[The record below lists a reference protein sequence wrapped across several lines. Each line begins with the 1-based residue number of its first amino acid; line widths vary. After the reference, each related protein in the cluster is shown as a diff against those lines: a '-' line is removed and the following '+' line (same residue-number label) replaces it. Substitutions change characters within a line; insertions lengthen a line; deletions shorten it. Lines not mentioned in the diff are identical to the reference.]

1 MADSLV
7 HFEFVGDASTEV
19 EKVAISVPRTALEEG
34 KFAET
39 VLARLATTAWKK
51 GSASGSQDRP
61 LEVQPLESCPTSWLP
76 STAGVIGSIFK
87 GEPVVLPRNVELQE
101 LLATLEFYGIPVNP
115 KEISL
120 EEVDRSVRLRANAF
134 LACLASSSSAR
145 AFILSE
151 FESAPESSK
160 CFVAKLDHHC
170 TEQINRSSSEKIIPL
185 RGESKF
191 ASDPHH
197 QWAQNEYFRDKM
209 VSEIEDDGLIAA
221 WKRKYLAIS
230 GPESEF
236 DNRFVEH
243 ATLWTLKVTV
253 PDAEPIVKRR
263 RTAN

>member
-1 MADSLV
+1 M
-7 HFEFVGDASTEV
+7 
-19 EKVAISVPRTALEEG
+19 VPA
-34 KFAET
+34 
-39 VLARLATTAWKK
+39 V
-51 GSASGSQDRP
+51 
-61 LEVQPLESCPTSWLP
+61 
-76 STAGVIGSIFK
+76 
-87 GEPVVLPRNVELQE
+87 
-101 LLATLEFYGIPVNP
+101 PVNP

-134 LACLASSSSAR
+134 LACLAASSSAR

-170 TEQINRSSSEKIIPL
+170 IEQINLSSSEKIIPL
-185 RGESKF
+185 RSESKF
-191 ASDPHH
+191 SSPEPHH
-197 QWAQNEYFRDKM
+197 QWAQNKYFRDKT

-221 WKRKYLAIS
+221 WTQKYLTIS

-236 DNRFVEH
+236 SYREEVD
-243 ATLWTLKVTV
+243 ATLWTLKVTL